1 MTMGPRTQRVAKS
14 TLAQQE
20 KPEPDWYG
28 FMVRARAIRNN
39 RTRAFGALF
48 LRVVALFVVLASS
61 LAALTVPAT
70 ARPMPTRDE
79 ITQPNVVIIMTDDQA
94 PALMEALPG
103 VQKKIADRGVSFL
116 NAHATTPTCCPSRA
130 SLLTGNLAQ
139 HTEVWTNWL
148 PYGGWEVFHQRGW
161 DDSTIATQLDAAG
174 YATGYIG
181 KYLNGYAFHSTRLA
195 TTGDGDYVP
204 PGWDSWMTFGKSDDS
219 IAGRHQG
226 YFDYWLMER
235 DGVDQPVTYTF
246 RGDRASDYS
255 TDVFAKRAVDFIES
269 VPSQTPLFL
278 VQSVYAP
285 HKPYTPAPRFA
296 KASVKA
302 ESMVPAGIDYTRGK
316 PPWVRAMP
324 AIADG
329 NSRRLIR
336 DQARTLMAVDEG
348 VDRILDAL
356 QRTDRLRDT
365 IIIFTSDNGLLL
377 GQFNLLGMKNF
388 PYASSVPLAIRWDN
402 APADST
408 FARPGTRDRR
418 LVALADITPTLLEA
432 TGAAPAGRMD
442 GMSLLSRDNSRGSL
456 IVSAWRNRGGVD
468 ESRAPMPSYC
478 AVRTRTWLYARYATG
493 FEEVYNVAKD
503 PALLNNIARD
513 RSAQGTLAHLRKKTR
528 AGCAPHPPN
537 FSWTARP

>member
-1 MTMGPRTQRVAKS
+1 
-14 TLAQQE
+14 
-20 KPEPDWYG
+20 
-28 FMVRARAIRNN
+28 MVRGRVIRRLPTRPTRSTTTAII
-39 RTRAFGALF
+39 AL
-48 LRVVALFVVLASS
+48 VGIVASGLAVLS
-61 LAALTVPAT
+61 VPAT
-70 ARPMPTRDE
+70 ARPLQPRDE
-79 ITQPNVVIIMTDDQA
+79 ITQPNVVIIMTDDQT
-94 PALMEALPG
+94 PALMEALPT
-103 VQKKIADRGVSFL
+103 VRREIAKRGVSFV

-139 HTEVWTNWL
+139 RTEVWTNWL

-181 KYLNGYAFHSTRLA
+181 KYLNGYALHETRVA
-195 TTGDGDYVP
+195 VTGDGDYVP
-204 PGWDSWMTFGKSDDS
+204 PGWDSWLTFGKSDDS

-255 TDVFAKRAVDFIES
+255 TDVFADRAVDFIES

-296 KASVKA
+296 KARVKA
-302 ESMVPAGIDYTRGK
+302 EPMVPAGIDYTRGK

-324 AIADG
+324 ALKDG

-348 VDRILDAL
+348 VERILDAL
-356 QRTDRLRDT
+356 TRTDRLRDT

-388 PYASSVPLAIRWDN
+388 PYASPVPLAIRWDN
-402 APADST
+402 APSGSALAKT
-408 FARPGTRDRR
+408 GTRDRR
-418 LVALADITPTLLEA
+418 LVALADITPTLIEA
-432 TGAAPAGRMD
+432 TRAAPAGRMD
-442 GMSLLSRDNSRGSL
+442 GMSLLPRDSTRGSL
-456 IVSAWRNRGGVD
+456 IVSAWRNRGGTD
-468 ESRAPMPSYC
+468 ESGSPMPSYC

-493 FEEVYNVAKD
+493 FEELYDVARD
-503 PALLNNIARD
+503 PALLNNVARD
-513 RSAQGTLAHLRKKTR
+513 RATQATLAHLRKKTR
-528 AGCAPHPPN
+528 AGCDPHPPD
-537 FSWTARP
+537 FTWAPRR